1 MGYFKE
7 LEIDVIDL
15 LMAEVPAEEIAD
27 MVGIS
32 VELVNKIAVKYEN
45 DSDPQVMDYA

>member
-32 VELVNKIAVKYEN
+32 VDLVNKISAKYEKDN
-45 DSDPQVMDYA
+45 DPQVMDFA